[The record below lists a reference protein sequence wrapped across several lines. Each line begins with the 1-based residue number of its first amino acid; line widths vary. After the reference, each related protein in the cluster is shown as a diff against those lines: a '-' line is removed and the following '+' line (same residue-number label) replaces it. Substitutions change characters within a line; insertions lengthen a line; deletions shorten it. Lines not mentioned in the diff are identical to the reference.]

1 MKLHPKRSGIVN
13 GGEGVGFGSTFI
25 SFLGFI
31 FIIACIIRGSSK
43 NGDSSFYL
51 WLTLAI
57 IIPVV
62 IIGNI

>member
-1 MKLHPKRSGIVN
+1 MRLHPERSGIVN
-13 GGEGVGFGSTFI
+13 GGEGAGLSGALI
-25 SFLGFI
+25 SFITFI